1 MTPPKHP
8 PTTSLKHLSRKE
20 GEMKKNETEKTFFVT
35 CNLKSQRAAELF
47 NPTPKYKEMDVK
59 VLQIEILE
67 GNELLIELTPTQ
79 P

>member
-1 MTPPKHP
+1 M
-8 PTTSLKHLSRKE
+8 SRKE